1 MKKMITSLALGVLPF
16 FLSAQILVDEI
27 HIACGNHFFNEINTH
42 RQAAMLVRGIFCGDS
57 YFWSPISA
65 GDTIQEIAYR
75 GEDLFTGV
83 CIDLD
88 TAGNVMGRYTFQ
100 NGLIQKLEEFYAT
113 GEVYQGKHGLS
124 LRLDGLEYG
133 INDNARNRAVVI
145 HGADYVSEKFA
156 NAQGRLGRSLGCPA
170 VPYAIHKDFINLIK
184 DKSCLFIYHP
194 SRTYLA
200 KSKLVS

>member
-113 GEVYQGKHGLS
+113 GEVDLIIHYK
-124 LRLDGLEYG
+124 DGIPNG
-133 INDNARNRAVVI
+133 P
-145 HGADYVSEKFA
+145 
-156 NAQGRLGRSLGCPA
+156 C
-170 VPYAIHKDFINLIK
+170 INLFENGVLYSYVFFDNGIK
-184 DKSCLFIYHP
+184 SGAYYRLLD
-194 SRTYLA
+194 RTDYDLPPCVDYGQNLNGERFQL
-200 KSKLVS
+200 SPPCFDEE